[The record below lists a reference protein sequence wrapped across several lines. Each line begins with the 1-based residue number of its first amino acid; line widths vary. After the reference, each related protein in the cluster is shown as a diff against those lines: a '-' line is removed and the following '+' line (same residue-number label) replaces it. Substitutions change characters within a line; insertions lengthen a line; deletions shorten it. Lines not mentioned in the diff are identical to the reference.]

1 MNPLTKIFFTAIK
14 YGVVVTTL
22 TLTFNTAAYAAQIND
37 PELSQKNA
45 IDEMH
50 HKLHVDQA
58 SAKAKEAQTLK
69 ELNAMTIREKA
80 DLTAI
85 NAKIDEL
92 MAAKKEIMRLRY
104 DHLVEMRKILSEE
117 QKIKYD
123 QAVLNRSAVK

>member
-22 TLTFNTAAYAAQIND
+22 TLTFNTAAYAAQISD
-37 PELSQKNA
+37 PELAQKNA

-50 HKLHVDQA
+50 HKLHADQA
-58 SAKAKEAQTLK
+58 SAKAKEARTLK

>member
-37 PELSQKNA
+37 PEFSQKNA

-50 HKLHVDQA
+50 HKLHADQA
-58 SAKAKEAQTLK
+58 SAKAKEARTLK

>member
-50 HKLHVDQA
+50 HKLHADQA
-58 SAKAKEAQTLK
+58 SAKAKEARTLK

-92 MAAKKEIMRLRY
+92 MAAKTEIMRLRY
-104 DHLVEMRKILSEE
+104 AHLVEMRKILSEE
-117 QKIKYD
+117 QKIEYD